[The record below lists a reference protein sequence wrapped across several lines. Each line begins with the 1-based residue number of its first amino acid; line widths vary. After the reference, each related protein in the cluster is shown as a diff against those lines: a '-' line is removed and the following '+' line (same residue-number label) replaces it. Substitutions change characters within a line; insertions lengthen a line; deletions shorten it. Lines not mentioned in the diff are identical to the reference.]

1 MHTLFSSAPRPELKP
16 HVRAFAQ
23 RKLENSS
30 IDIVQT
36 MPASLEQV
44 LEFEFG
50 ESSHLELNDGQQ
62 FDTYRIE
69 IIGSRSHLPG
79 RIRLRAGVETFA
91 IFFQPLGFWQLFGI
105 PNGKLANWHFHARDV
120 IGNDIEELWEK
131 MAHARIFE
139 QRVALAEAMLLKRMS
154 KVQPNSLIMSSA
166 QYLFR
171 NKGMPRVS
179 EVAGIASLSPRQ
191 FERRFVNEMGVTPKL
206 FAKVTRFQMVLDA
219 RIKEDNASWL
229 TLAHQFGYHDQMHM
243 IRDFRALTG
252 LTPDSLL
259 NQVGDMRPPA
269 LAGSATQTSSA

>member
-16 HVRAFAQ
+16 YVRAFAQ
-23 RKLENSS
+23 RKLDISS

-50 ESSHLELNDGQQ
+50 ESSHVELNDGRQ

-69 IIGSRSHLPG
+69 IVGSRSRLPG
-79 RIRLRAGVETFA
+79 RIRLRAGAETFA
-91 IFFQPLGFWQLFGI
+91 IFLQPLGIWQLFGI
-105 PNGKLANWHFHARDV
+105 PNGKLANWHFHARDL

-131 MAHARIFE
+131 MAHAGIFE
-139 QRVALAEAMLLKRMS
+139 QRVALAEAMLLKRTS
-154 KVQPNSLIMSSA
+154 TVQPNSLVMSSA
-166 QYLFR
+166 QYVFR
-171 NKGMPRVS
+171 HKGMPRVA
-179 EVAGIASLSPRQ
+179 EVAGIAGLSPRQ
-191 FERRFVNEMGVTPKL
+191 FERRFIDEMGVAPKL

-219 RIKEDNASWL
+219 RIMGGNASWL

-243 IRDFRALTG
+243 IRDFRGLTG

-259 NQVGDMRPPA
+259 NQVGDMRPRA
-269 LAGSATQTSSA
+269 LAGSK